1 MSDIIFKRS
10 SVSNKVPAIGDLKYG
25 EVALNYA
32 DGKLYYKTASNQI
45 DYLGSNAFTNVL
57 ITSPSNDQI
66 LAYDSVTSKWINKT
80 STAQQSASD
89 AAIAMAIALG

>member
-1 MSDIIFKRS
+1 MSKIIFKKS
-10 SVSNKVPAIGDLKYG
+10 SVVNKVPQPADLEYG

-32 DGKLYYKTASNQI
+32 DGKLYYKTSANTI
-45 DYLGSNAFTNVL
+45 DFIGSQTLANVL

-66 LAYDSVTSKWINKT
+66 LAYDSATGKWINK
-80 STAQQSASD
+80 SVASASD